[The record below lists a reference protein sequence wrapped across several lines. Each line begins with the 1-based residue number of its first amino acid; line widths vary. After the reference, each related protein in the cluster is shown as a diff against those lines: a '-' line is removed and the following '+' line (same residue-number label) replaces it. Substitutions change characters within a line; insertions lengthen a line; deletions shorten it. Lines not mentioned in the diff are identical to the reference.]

1 MPRIPPKCCPGFIPG
16 CKGYG
21 RFLLCPHALEYSLR
35 TCTMRVHQRLAGWA
49 ARAQQRGRGR
59 CTHAHAHSGIQA
71 PGCGDASRFALY
83 LEDSA
88 EPLKTGGEGARQDL
102 PGTLAARVPP
112 PPTGCRVCSFR
123 SFSDAPFTWNHVYA
137 GPGRGQ
143 ETHRRRSYYTCCL
156 HLVLFFI

>member
-1 MPRIPPKCCPGFIPG
+1 MLS
-16 CKGYG
+16 
-21 RFLLCPHALEYSLR
+21 RFYSWLQGLWAIFALSSHLGAQSMYLHNA
-35 TCTMRVHQRLAGWA
+35 VHQRLAGWA

-59 CTHAHAHSGIQA
+59 CMHAHAHSGIQA

-88 EPLKTGGEGARQDL
+88 EPLKTRGEGARQDL
-102 PGTLAARVPP
+102 PRTLAARVPP